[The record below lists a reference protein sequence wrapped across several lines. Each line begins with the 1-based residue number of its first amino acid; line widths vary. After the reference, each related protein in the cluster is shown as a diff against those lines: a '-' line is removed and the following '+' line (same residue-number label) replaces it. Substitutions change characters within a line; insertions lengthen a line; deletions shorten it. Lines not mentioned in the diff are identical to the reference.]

1 MVHATSTEAQ
11 AASIVPANAP
21 AVPKGQAAA
30 TSAGAASMPVWDC
43 DVDGAA
49 SWDLV
54 AKLEAGP
61 CRSTWPGPGTR
72 RKRLARTVART
83 PGASGLIRHWH
94 VPRHT
99 CYKNTLLKERR
110 NRARAPES
118 GSIPVHIPGQLYRDT
133 TLPCNP
139 RGSYT
144 LPCLAFGVAVQHA
157 LFAGKPSNHVK

>member
-1 MVHATSTEAQ
+1 MER
-11 AASIVPANAP
+11 
-21 AVPKGQAAA
+21 
-30 TSAGAASMPVWDC
+30 
-43 DVDGAA
+43 
-49 SWDLV
+49 LV